1 MNKRLSF
8 YKKIIEQ
15 FTGSLSLIKINTE
28 QQKASFADYPSKY
41 YFFEIAADNRNYRGE
56 VCLLEVGF
64 DIIDP
69 MSESSEASPIHGV
82 EDGSGKLASECFR
95 LKNGSLAF
103 VNNEKFYYLYKLIP

>member
-28 QQKASFADYPSKY
+28 QQKASFADYPGKY
-41 YFFEIAADNRNYRGE
+41 HFFEIATDNHNYRGE

-69 MSESSEASPIHGV
+69 MSKSSEASPINGV
-82 EDGSGKLASECFR
+82 EDGSGKLASEYFR